1 MASRSPDSWIVRPG
15 VSCARDSITG
25 RNCSRGRKEL
35 EAKIVDLDAIF
46 LGEFQENAMRKDF
59 TVSERVAI
67 GKAIE
72 EYLGNRQGQRT
83 DKELVANFPQVKPG
97 RKTREIAAEKAGF
110 GNDATYRQA
119 KKVVERAEPESSRR
133 SKRSVSQCLKPPRW

>member
-1 MASRSPDSWIVRPG
+1 
-15 VSCARDSITG
+15 VSCSRDSITG
-25 RNCSRGRKEL
+25 RTCSRGRKEL
-35 EAKIVDLDAIF
+35 AAKIVDLDAIF
-46 LGEFQENAMRKDF
+46 LGEFQENAMCTDF

-83 DKELVANFPQVKPG
+83 DKELVENVPHVEPG

-110 GNDATYRQA
+110 GHDATYRQA
-119 KKVVERAEPESSRR
+119 KNVVERAELESSRR
-133 SKRSVSQCLKPPRW
+133 SKRSGSQCLKPPRW